1 MRLFVAILIIASI
14 FSFSADVK
22 KNVDTIVYNGIVY
35 TVNKTFTTTEAFAIS
50 NGKIIAAGSNNDILK
65 KYSAKQMIDAK
76 GNAVYPGFIDA
87 HAHFVGYGQS
97 LFQVDLF
104 GANSWEE
111 VIDRVKKFAAEHPG
125 EKWIRGR
132 GWDQNKFPGKSFPA
146 NEKLNELFAD
156 KPVYLS
162 RVDGHAAIANE
173 IALNLAGIKPGQT
186 LVGGEIETKNGV
198 LTGILVDNATDL
210 ISDIIP
216 RATKEDYQKWL
227 TAAEKNCFALGLTTI
242 TDCGLMYNDVE
253 EIDRLQREGKLN
265 MRLYVMLSDN
275 AANFSRY
282 LKSGPYKTDKLFVKG
297 FKFYADGA
305 LGSRGACLL
314 EPYSDRPHWYG
325 FLLSNKNHYDSMAK
339 ILATTH
345 FQMCTHAIG
354 DSANREILNV
364 YNRALKGKNDK
375 RWRIE
380 HAQVINKND
389 FNLFSKANIIPS
401 VQPTHATSDMYWAEE
416 RLGPQR
422 IKGAYAFKQL
432 LQQNGWIPLGT
443 DFPVEDI
450 SPFKTFLAAVV
461 RKDANGFPAS
471 GFQKENALSRE
482 EAIRGMTIWA
492 AKADFLEK
500 EIGSIEAGKKAD
512 FIILDKDLM
521 KVNEKDILNTKVIMT
536 FVGGKKVYQ
545 K

>member
-401 VQPTHATSDMYWAEE
+401 VQPTHATSDMYWEEE